1 MKKHFVKRIVSVLLA
16 GAILVSSIPAVQ
28 TRAAYREDAQSIVYE
43 TETYQVT
50 GKITNE
56 WQNLDT
62 VPEEGSAVPK
72 GESGGKGIGCL
83 SREEREDD
91 HEIQKQ
97 T

>member
-1 MKKHFVKRIVSVLLA
+1 MKLQKTASVS
-16 GAILVSSIPAVQ
+16 
-28 TRAAYREDAQSIVYE
+28 
-43 TETYQVT
+43 
-50 GKITNE
+50 KIG
-56 WQNLDT
+56 QMLLDT

-72 GESGGKGIGCL
+72 GESFGKGIGCL